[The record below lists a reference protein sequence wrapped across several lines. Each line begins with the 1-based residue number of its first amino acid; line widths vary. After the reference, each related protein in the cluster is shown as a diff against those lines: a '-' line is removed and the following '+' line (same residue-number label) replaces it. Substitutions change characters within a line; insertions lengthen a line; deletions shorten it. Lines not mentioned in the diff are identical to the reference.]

1 MCWSEGASAAMFG
14 LGTVAAAITLR
25 RGEPLAIPA
34 TLAYFALMEALQVGG
49 NRVIDQ
55 CDLGANQ
62 TITALSY
69 LHIALQPLFINA
81 FAMAIAP
88 RPVSPGTRR
97 LVYALAGIATVLLIL
112 RLVPFGWAGPCRPGD
127 PLCGAALCTT
137 SGTWHLAWD
146 VPLRD
151 LWFWAPDIIRDYVP
165 FPEYMLAVFA
175 LPLFYGAWR
184 LVIFHAM
191 LGPILAR
198 VLTDNPNEMPAI
210 WCLFS
215 VGLVILGL
223 SPLIRT
229 RLLAAPARRPGVRGR
244 ALRRR

>member
-1 MCWSEGASAAMFG
+1 MCWSEGASVAMFG
-14 LGTVAAAITLR
+14 LGTAAALVTLR

-34 TLAYFALMEALQVGG
+34 TLAFFAVMEALQAGG
-49 NRVIDQ
+49 YRVIDQ

-62 TITALSY
+62 TVTALSY
-69 LHIALQPLFINA
+69 LHITLQPIFINA

-88 RPVSPGTRR
+88 RPVSPGMRR
-97 LVYALAGIATVLLIL
+97 LVYALAGIATALLML

-127 PLCGAALCTT
+127 PLCGAGLCTT

-151 LWFWAPDIIRDYVP
+151 ILFWAPDIMRDYVP

-175 LPLFYGAWR
+175 LPLIYGAWR
-184 LVIFHAM
+184 LVIFHAV
-191 LGPILAR
+191 LGPILAML
-198 VLTDNPNEMPAI
+198 LTDDLNEMPAI

-229 RLLAAPARRPGVRGR
+229 RLPATPVRGSGAR
-244 ALRRR
+244 SEALGRR